1 MHNFVSKCY
10 DVIMHTPKI
19 SAIAAITKKDRSI
32 GHDGKL
38 MFRISDDLK
47 RFKELTSGHPVI
59 MGRKTF
65 ESIGRLLPK
74 RTNYIVTRN
83 KHWLVDGAIMCY
95 SVEEAIEKAAAEESK
110 GPSAKKEV
118 FLIGGGE
125 IYKQGLPFT
134 SKLYL
139 TIIDSDAVGDVCF
152 PDYSDFKKETLHEE
166 RFDETAGLRYAWID
180 LER

>member
-1 MHNFVSKCY
+1 MQKN
-10 DVIMHTPKI
+10 TKI

-32 GHDGKL
+32 GHDGQL

-47 RFKELTSGHPVI
+47 RFKALTSGHPVI

-65 ESIGRLLPK
+65 ESIGRLLPN

-83 KHWLVDGAIMCY
+83 KHWLVDGAVMCH
-95 SVEEAIEKAAAEESK
+95 SIEEAIEKARQEESAGSK
-110 GPSAKKEV
+110 AKKEV

-134 SKLYL
+134 DKLYL
-139 TIIDSDAVGDVCF
+139 TIIDSDAQGDVFF
-152 PDYSDFKKETLHEE
+152 PDYSEFKKETHREARL
-166 RFDETAGLRYAWID
+166 DEATGVRYEWVD